1 VTQNSEASAAGSTG
15 GGSAPDS
22 PPGRGPQAN
31 LDLFAI
37 ALLTLMCGFLA
48 GGQVAMK
55 VANTGISPLLQGG
68 LRSLAALVLLA
79 LWAGYRRIRL
89 IARDGIFWPALSTS
103 LFFTAEFALLYPGL
117 ERTTVT
123 HAVILLYTS
132 PFVVAVGAH
141 FLIPGDRLTT
151 AKLAGLCLAFAGV
164 AVVLIGRE
172 ETTGGRGPTLLGDLL
187 CLGAAFA
194 WGALTL
200 NIRATRLATVAA
212 ERVTFIQLAISGVL
226 LCGLSFLLGEAGIT
240 DPRPTV
246 LGAFL
251 FTVVFVAFF
260 VFTTTTWLFQHYPAS
275 RVMAFLMLTP
285 LFGVIAGW
293 LLLGERI
300 GPSLLAGLGL
310 VVSGLWLVNRPAAR
324 AT

>member
-1 VTQNSEASAAGSTG
+1 VTHNSEASAVGSTG

-172 ETTGGRGPTLLGDLL
+172 ETPGGRGPTLLGDLL

-293 LLLGERI
+293 LLLGEKI

>member
-1 VTQNSEASAAGSTG
+1 
-15 GGSAPDS
+15 
-22 PPGRGPQAN
+22 
-31 LDLFAI
+31 
-37 ALLTLMCGFLA
+37 
-48 GGQVAMK
+48 
-55 VANTGISPLLQGG
+55 
-68 LRSLAALVLLA
+68 
-79 LWAGYRRIRL
+79 
-89 IARDGIFWPALSTS
+89 
-103 LFFTAEFALLYPGL
+103 
-117 ERTTVT
+117 
-123 HAVILLYTS
+123 VILLYTS

-226 LCGLSFLLGEAGIT
+226 LCGLSILLGEEGIT